1 MGRQQNSAKLIKVPR
16 SIHWRDGPMEE
27 TDDNQRLVDS
37 SVALRMVVY
46 LHQTSNIYFREQA
59 INRGDLRSMGIVI
72 DIMAR
77 STAL

>member
-1 MGRQQNSAKLIKVPR
+1 
-16 SIHWRDGPMEE
+16 MEE

-37 SVALRMVVY
+37 SAALRMVVY